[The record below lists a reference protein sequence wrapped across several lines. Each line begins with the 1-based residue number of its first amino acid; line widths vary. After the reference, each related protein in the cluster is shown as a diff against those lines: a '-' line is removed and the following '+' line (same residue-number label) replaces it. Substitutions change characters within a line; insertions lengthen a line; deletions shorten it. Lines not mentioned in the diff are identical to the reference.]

1 MPKKVVQFD
10 RIGAVTLSR
19 NKRSKSIK
27 ISVKP
32 NNAVLV
38 SFPFFVQTKEAMAF
52 VEQNEAWIKKQQQK
66 FHSSR
71 NSLNENSVIE
81 TRLHKI
87 VFLIGGKNRA
97 EVKGNTV
104 EVTVTNFEDD
114 KARWLIENVVTEVY
128 RFEARKILPG
138 RLQEIA
144 KQHGFN
150 YSKVTIRNNR
160 RNWGSCS
167 SKNNISLNLQMMK
180 LPDNLIDYILLH
192 ELVHTEIKDHSSK
205 FWQRMDQLT
214 GNRAKELSK
223 AVKMY
228 SAYTL

>member
-52 VEQNEAWIKKQQQK
+52 VEQNEVWIKKQQQK
-66 FHSSR
+66 FHSGR
-71 NSLNENSVIE
+71 NLLNENSVIE

-87 VFLIGGKNRA
+87 VFLIGGKNHA

-114 KARWLIENVVTEVY
+114 KARWLIEKVVTEMY

-144 KQHGFN
+144 RQHGFSYN
-150 YSKVTIRNNR
+150 KVTIRNNR

-180 LPDNLIDYILLH
+180 LPDDLIDYILLH
-192 ELVHTEIKDHSSK
+192 ELVHTEIKDHSPK